1 MSSSLQQLL
10 RDKDKAGVFV
20 TGPDTRVIAE
30 AASSAGLAL
39 WRLDIGHVHDKQGFI
54 GLVAKALDFPE
65 WFGGNWDALEDCLT
79 DLSWLKANGYVV
91 LLENCAEFVKRAPHE
106 FAMSTQVFE
115 SVAEYWDEKDKPFWT
130 LFGGIKAPVS
140 GIKPLA

>member
-1 MSSSLQQLL
+1 MTKLEEKL
-10 RDKDKAGVFV
+10 RDSSHAGPYLAPRDMRALAGAVKKCGLKLV
-20 TGPDTRVIAE
+20 RVDLK
-30 AASSAGLAL
+30 G
-39 WRLDIGHVHDKQGFI
+39 VHDKQG
-54 GLVAKALDFPE
+54 LLDATAKALKFPE

-91 LLENCAEFVKRAPHE
+91 LLEHCGELVRRAPHE